1 MAALTRRQKQ
11 VLDFVEAH
19 DREHG
24 IAPSLEEIAAHLG
37 LSSVSNAHQHVE
49 ALIRRGFLRR
59 DPNKSR
65 ALEVIRS
72 QSEGRALPL
81 LGYVAAG
88 APIEAVEDRATFD
101 FGVEVL
107 ARGDHVLR
115 VRGDSLLSLQL
126 RDGDYVV
133 VRTQHTAEDGQ
144 VVVASA
150 EGAGATIARLARS
163 TGGRIR
169 LGDDGA
175 PEFAHGSVEIHGVV
189 TGIVRVL

>member
-49 ALIRRGFLRR
+49 ALIARGFLRR
-59 DPNKSR
+59 DPNKAR
-65 ALEVIRS
+65 ALQVIRS
-72 QSEGRALPL
+72 QTESRALPL

-88 APIEAVEDRATFD
+88 MPIEASADPESFD
-101 FGVEVL
+101 FAVEVL

-115 VRGDSLLSLQL
+115 VRGDSLLSEQL
-126 RDGDYVV
+126 RDGDYLV
-133 VRTQHTAEDGQ
+133 VRSQQSAEDGQ
-144 VVVASA
+144 VVVATA
-150 EGAGATIARLARS
+150 GGAGVTIARFARS
-163 TGGRIR
+163 ATGRVR
-169 LGDDGA
+169 LGGADA
-175 PEFAHGSVEIHGVV
+175 PELDPAAVLIRGVV
-189 TGIVRVL
+189 TGVVRVL

>member
-19 DREHG
+19 HREKG

-49 ALIRRGFLRR
+49 ALIARGFVRR

-88 APIEAVEDRATFD
+88 VPIEAVEDRAVFD

-115 VRGDSLLSLQL
+115 VRGDSLQAEQL
-126 RDGDYVV
+126 RDGDYLV
-133 VRTQHTAEDGQ
+133 VRTQHTARDGEI
-144 VVVASA
+144 VVATVGASDTSIGRLTRAPDGGIRIGAAAPA
-150 EGAGATIARLARS
+150 EADNREVL
-163 TGGRIR
+163 IR
-169 LGDDGA
+169 
-175 PEFAHGSVEIHGVV
+175 GVV
-189 TGIVRVL
+189 TGVVRVF

>member
-11 VLDFVEAH
+11 VLDFVEVH

-59 DPNKSR
+59 DPNRSR

-115 VRGDSLLSLQL
+115 VRGDSLLAHQL
-126 RDGDYVV
+126 CDGDYLVI
-133 VRTQHTAEDGQ
+133 RTQATAAEGQ
-144 VVVASA
+144 VVVATVS
-150 EGAGATIARLARS
+150 GSGTTIARL
-163 TGGRIR
+163 THPTPGRVR
-169 LGDDGA
+169 LDVIPA
-175 PEFAHGSVEIHGVV
+175 VELDASEVLILGVV
-189 TGIVRVL
+189 TGVVRVL

>member
-49 ALIRRGFLRR
+49 ALIARGFLRR

-72 QSEGRALPL
+72 QSEGRALPF

-88 APIEAVEDRATFD
+88 MPVEAVEDRASFD

-115 VRGDSLLSLQL
+115 VRGDSLLSEQL
-126 RDGDYVV
+126 RDGDYLV
-133 VRTQHTAEDGQ
+133 VRTQHTARDGE
-144 VVVASA
+144 VVVATVGGS
-150 EGAGATIARLARS
+150 GTSVGRLAR
-163 TGGRIR
+163 TPDGRLMVGAAPPGADRVDVLIR
-169 LGDDGA
+169 
-175 PEFAHGSVEIHGVV
+175 GVV
-189 TGIVRVL
+189 TGVVRVC

>member
-11 VLDFVEAH
+11 VLDFVETH
-19 DREHG
+19 HREKG

-49 ALIRRGFLRR
+49 ALIARGFLRR

-88 APIEAVEDRATFD
+88 APIEAVPALDSFD
-101 FGVEVL
+101 FGLEVL

-115 VRGDSLLSLQL
+115 VRGDSLLTEHL
-126 RDGDYVV
+126 RDGDYLV
-133 VRTQHTAEDGQ
+133 VRSQSEATDDQ
-144 VVVASA
+144 VVVATA
-150 EGAGATIARLARS
+150 GAGVTIARLTR
-163 TGGRIR
+163 TGEGRLR
-169 LGDDGA
+169 LGGPHALELDAD
-175 PEFAHGSVEIHGVV
+175 SVQIHGVV
-189 TGIVRVL
+189 TGVVRVL